1 MVGKTERVIL
11 IKGDSTK
18 WYDQAIFIVNQNMP
32 AHQVPT
38 DFVSEAERIIHNY
51 MRNKKSLP
59 SSSPNITAPVATI
72 PKPNATKTKKTKERT
87 KTDFA
92 LNILMML
99 ACMFLVVVL
108 VYGLLS

>member
-59 SSSPNITAPVATI
+59 SSSSNITAPVATI
-72 PKPNATKTKKTKERT
+72 PKPKMAKTKNTKERT

-92 LNILMML
+92 LNILMMI
-99 ACMFLVVVL
+99 ACMFLVVIL
-108 VYGLLS
+108 VYGLMS

>member
-32 AHQVPT
+32 AHQIPT

-51 MRNKKSLP
+51 MRNKKPLP
-59 SSSPNITAPVATI
+59 NPSPNIIAPVTTI
-72 PKPNATKTKKTKERT
+72 SKPKKTKTKERT

-92 LNILMML
+92 LNILMMI

-108 VYGLLS
+108 VYGLMS